1 MLGKL
6 FLSKNQK
13 LVKRWTKEHED
24 IVVLAHKVIGEY
36 SKNNH
41 DTAKKVLKELNNLA
55 VDHVMNEDIEFY
67 RLMKDQKRIT
77 AKSEAMVREFT
88 HTFKGTKMA
97 LMSFLTKYT
106 HDDVLLDE
114 DFFTTF
120 NELVGILGERIQ
132 FEEENLY
139 SLLNNKG

>member
-1 MLGKL
+1 MLNKL

-13 LVKRWTKEHED
+13 LVKKWIKEHED

-41 DTAKKVLKELNNLA
+41 DNAKKALKKLNNLA

-67 RLMKDQKRIT
+67 RLMKDQKRVT
-77 AKSEAMVREFT
+77 SKSEAMIREFT
-88 HTFKGTKMA
+88 QTFKGTKMT

-106 HDDVLLDE
+106 RDDVLLDE

-120 NELVGILGERIQ
+120 NELVAILGERIQ

-139 SLLNNKG
+139 SLLYNKE